1 MELSGGFWILDSGR
15 GWRAEGGGRG
25 LSSAKHSFS
34 VIGPMA
40 LRVTPTPPTAGGSGC
55 CQQKSGNKNCKLF
68 GQKRRRRKPTTT
80 STRQHRQ
87 LHLYM
92 YTVIYIY
99 FLVGQK
105 FYILWQASHARRRQ
119 TGRRTDRQPT
129 FERHL
134 QFTEMDSE
142 HSSWSWGQDWSLVGR

>member
-1 MELSGGFWILDSGR
+1 M
-15 GWRAEGGGRG
+15 AGGRG

-40 LRVTPTPPTAGGSGC
+40 LRVTPTPPTAGGSGSGC

-68 GQKRRRRKPTTT
+68 AQKKKDEEENPQ
-80 STRQHRQ
+80 QHRQ
-87 LHLYM
+87 GSTDNY
-92 YTVIYIY
+92 IYICIQLYIFIFWLAKKVLY
-99 FLVGQK
+99 FMTGQTMPD
-105 FYILWQASHARRRQ
+105 ADRQ
-119 TGRRTDRQPT
+119 TDGWTDGRTDRQPA

-142 HSSWSWGQDWSLVGR
+142 HSS